1 MLLQVGTYLLTKSTG
16 VELFVL
22 FEDEVELL
30 LATAEKK
37 NVKSFI
43 LSHLNHFIIL
53 CADNPS

>member
-30 LATAEKK
+30 LAAAEKK
-37 NVKSFI
+37 YVKSFN
-43 LSHLNHFIIL
+43 LSHFNDIL
-53 CADNPS
+53 CADNPSRF